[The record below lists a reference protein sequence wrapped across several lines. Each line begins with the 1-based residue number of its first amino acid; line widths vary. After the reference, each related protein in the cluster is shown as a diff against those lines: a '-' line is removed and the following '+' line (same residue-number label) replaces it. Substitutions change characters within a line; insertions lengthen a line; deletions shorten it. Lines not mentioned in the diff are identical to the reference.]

1 MFGWVVRHRN
11 PTTALVAV
19 CAAALLLTAC
29 GSGTDPA
36 TSVGSDG
43 EPVSG
48 GVARV
53 IQVREPLSLDPAILA
68 NNWVGQGLLGNAL
81 YGTLM
86 IDDPHTLELEYRMA
100 EDFATSDGGATFL
113 LTLRPDLMFTD
124 GTPLDAEAVK
134 ANWDRILDPSLGS
147 GSLTLASQI
156 ASTEVVDDAT
166 LKVILVAPNPKFG
179 NSITSSAL
187 NWIASPTALNKGTDA
202 FNADPVGAGPF
213 TLTEW
218 TRQDRMKLERN
229 PDYWDAPRP
238 YLDSLE
244 LRAVSDANQRVNM
257 MVSGGADLASESS
270 WAALAKADQAGL
282 VTDAVPVGG
291 GQYLVMNT
299 RRAPFDDPR
308 AREAVSAAVNLDD
321 INTAVFEGH
330 GEVPDTLFPESSP
343 FHADIPLRQNDP
355 ERAQQLFDELAAEGK
370 PVEFTFTATSL
381 VEIKSVAES
390 LQAQLAAYDN
400 VDVQVEVLDIAGY
413 MPRTAARDFDMIIWA
428 ADSPEPDTTLWNA
441 FHSTSSGNHTGI
453 SDPELDAALDAGR
466 TGTSGED
473 RVAAYRT
480 VQERLAELEP
490 GIWYIRSAPSVIS
503 GQNLHGVQMY
513 ALGSALP
520 EGMWLTP

>member
-1 MFGWVVRHRN
+1 
-11 PTTALVAV
+11 
-19 CAAALLLTAC
+19 
-29 GSGTDPA
+29 
-36 TSVGSDG
+36 
-43 EPVSG
+43 
-48 GVARV
+48 
-53 IQVREPLSLDPAILA
+53 
-68 NNWVGQGLLGNAL
+68 
-81 YGTLM
+81 
-86 IDDPHTLELEYRMA
+86 
-100 EDFATSDGGATFL
+100 
-113 LTLRPDLMFTD
+113 
-124 GTPLDAEAVK
+124 
-134 ANWDRILDPSLGS
+134 
-147 GSLTLASQI
+147 
-156 ASTEVVDDAT
+156 
-166 LKVILVAPNPKFG
+166 
-179 NSITSSAL
+179 
-187 NWIASPTALNKGTDA
+187 
-202 FNADPVGAGPF
+202 
-213 TLTEW
+213 
-218 TRQDRMKLERN
+218 MKLERN

-343 FHADIPLRQNDP
+343 FHADIPLRQDDP

-381 VEIKSVAES
+381 VEIRSVAES

-466 TGTSGED
+466 TGTSGEE

-503 GQNLHGVQMY
+503 SQNLHACRFTRSDLHCPTGC
-513 ALGSALP
+513 GSLLRSFLP
-520 EGMWLTP
+520 RGKVSSTCRGSRVRTNEPARQEESQTIPSRMLIGHTTSRVAAGSPHSSVRSAAKESRTSDLPASTTFRTADHVEI